1 MAVRSERDYLS
12 FEQLSPE
19 EWARRVKGTGL
30 SVLAGI
36 DWDAVS
42 ATYPSNTTEIYAFKT
57 GGLSGT
63 VVATVTIVYT
73 NASKDDVLSIER
85 T

>member
-1 MAVRSERDYLS
+1 MAVRNERDYLS
-12 FEQLSPE
+12 FEQIGPE

-30 SVLAGI
+30 SIVAGI
-36 DWDAVS
+36 DWDAV
-42 ATYPSNTTEIYAFKT
+42 TVNYPSSTTEVYEFKT

-63 VVATVTIVYT
+63 ISATVTVVYT
-73 NASKDDVLSIER
+73 SSTKDDLWSVER